1 MPFDKKDVLIHKINA
16 QAVDD
21 GEALYQFTWQ
31 VGRKSVVLDNASIEK
46 TLRFEQENLSIC
58 PEWTCLIRNGRWIF
72 QCAGC
77 VGWGTM
83 SKRKAVGY

>member
-21 GEALYQFTWQ
+21 GEELYQFTWQ
-31 VGRKSVVLDNASIEK
+31 VERKSVVLDNASIEK

-58 PEWTCLIRNGRWIF
+58 PD
-72 QCAGC
+72 
-77 VGWGTM
+77 
-83 SKRKAVGY
+83 